1 MKKTVIALCV
11 LSLLASAGAIAP
23 RQDQQRRKT
32 PEFEKEIQINLVLL
46 DVLVLDRN
54 GTYVNGLSKDDFII
68 LEDGKPVDVSTVDE
82 YYTPVSEAE
91 AAAQGQVF
99 DSPPRNVIFVLD
111 RLFSST
117 QAVKNGKEIII
128 KFIQEKLQPGDR
140 AMILTYDHGFRTVQ
154 DISSDLRRL
163 EMAAEGID
171 ATSVSLET
179 PEMLINVASDSDQA
193 MRLDTQ
199 NLDNRNQ
206 TSQFIDMSRN
216 MRLQTEIRNFL
227 DHMQLLAKS
236 FKALPGR
243 KTVILLSE
251 GYDDRLVRSSTL
263 VRQKSIGE
271 RLEEE
276 ANQTSL
282 STSATY
288 NQNSSVQLNFHNMV
302 TRVND
307 ASTSFYVVD
316 IGTGTQGVRT
326 DQPDQQSL
334 MQRADF
340 KSARLDSLA
349 ALADS
354 SGGKL
359 YAGWTDYGSVMEW
372 INRDISNFYIISY
385 NTPNVSSD
393 GNFRNVEVR
402 TKNDAY
408 TVRSRKG
415 YFEAKRYDRL
425 DQNEKFVHLMEG
437 FFRANPASEM
447 EAASSM
453 FFLPLYTDTVVGTLS
468 VAIPAKELGAG
479 SGEKSLEAIGTI
491 MDSAGRT
498 IDAFHRSFPYGK
510 VLDQVK
516 ADGEFSLKLPFLLT
530 SGNNRV
536 KVILRDNASGN
547 RHYIFDEYVTRGAE
561 PEDLFMSSVL
571 LLDEQLSL
579 CSVDKYK
586 INPVEKGGDSGLQ
599 GRNTPDPLKASTGKP
614 IFPHLNTS
622 FGQKDSPIVFFSAG
636 NYWQDPKSQQVD
648 FYIDY
653 ALIDAN
659 GKEHMIAVGKERLIP
674 VPGVR
679 RVNVLSELQLS
690 GVDPGTYQLRVRFLD
705 QKKLQ
710 GVQRMLPLTVN

>member
-1 MKKTVIALCV
+1 MKKTVTLLCV
-11 LSLLASAGAIAP
+11 LTLLAGVGMSAP

-46 DVLVLDRN
+46 DVLVFDRN
-54 GTYVNGLSKDDFII
+54 GNYVNGLTKDDFII

-82 YYTPVSEAE
+82 YFTPPSEAE

-111 RLFSST
+111 RLFSSK
-117 QAVKNGKEIII
+117 QAVKNGKEIMA

-163 EMAAEGID
+163 EAAAEGIE
-171 ATSVSLET
+171 ATSIGLET
-179 PEMLINVASDSDQA
+179 PEMLTNIGSDSDLA
-193 MRLDTQ
+193 MRLDSQ
-199 NLDNRNQ
+199 DMSNENRQ
-206 TSQFIDMSRN
+206 SEFIDMSRN
-216 MRLQTEIRNFL
+216 MRLQNEIRLFL
-227 DHMQLLAKS
+227 DNMQLLAKS

-251 GYDDRLVRSSTL
+251 GYDDRLLKSSTL

-271 RLEEE
+271 RLESEGS
-276 ANQTSL
+276 AGGIQA
-282 STSATY
+282 SATY
-288 NQNSSVQLNFHNMV
+288 NQNSSLLLNFQSMV
-302 TRVND
+302 SRVND

-316 IGTGTQGVRT
+316 IGAGTQGART
-326 DQPDQQSL
+326 DQPFQQSL

-340 KSARLDSLA
+340 ITARLDSLA

-359 YAGWTDYGSVMEW
+359 YAGWTDFNSVMDR
-372 INRDISNFYIISY
+372 INKDISNFYIISY

-393 GNFRNVEVR
+393 GKFRNVEVR
-402 TKNDAY
+402 TKNNAY
-408 TVRSRKG
+408 SVRSRNG
-415 YFEAKRYDRL
+415 YYEAKRYEKL

-447 EAASSM
+447 DAASSM

-468 VAIPAKELGAG
+468 VAVPAAEIGNGA
-479 SGEKSLEAIGTI
+479 GEKSLEAIGTV

-498 IDAFHRSFPYGK
+498 IDAFHRVFPYEK
-510 VLDQVK
+510 VLDKVR

-547 RHYIFDEYVTRGAE
+547 RHYIFDEYITRGAE

-586 INPVEKGGDSGLQ
+586 ITPVEKGEETGLR
-599 GRNTPDPLKASTGKP
+599 GRNTPDPLKAATGKP
-614 IFPHLNTS
+614 IFPHLETS
-622 FGQKDSPIVFFSAG
+622 FTQKDSPVVFFSAG

-653 ALIDAN
+653 MLIDAN

-674 VPGVR
+674 VPGMR
-679 RVNVLSELQLS
+679 RVNILSQLQFS
-690 GVDPGTYQLRVRFLD
+690 GVEPGSYQLRVRFLD

-710 GVQRMLPLTVN
+710 GVQRIVPLTIK